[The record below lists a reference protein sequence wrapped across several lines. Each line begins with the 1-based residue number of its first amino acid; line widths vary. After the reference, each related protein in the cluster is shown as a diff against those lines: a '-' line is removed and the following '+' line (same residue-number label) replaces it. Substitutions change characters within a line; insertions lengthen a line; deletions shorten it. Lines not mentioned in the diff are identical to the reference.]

1 MKRLKDQHNVSAIN
15 EVFYDAHFKYY
26 NILVK
31 AQTKNYGDESKVS
44 LYAFK
49 CCEHS
54 WKNEN

>member
-1 MKRLKDQHNVSAIN
+1 MKRMKDQNNISGIN

-49 CCEHS
+49 CSEHS